1 LLVGLTV
8 GFKTPTLSPLG
19 DLPATWG
26 LTATEAGA
34 IAFGPIALATFDGSC
49 RLTYDGPP
57 VTVDGITVN
66 PGDNLPGKDF
76 LGSVFSGYGSTGS
89 LVDSVS
95 AGGLVSHSSD
105 FLTFDP
111 LSDQGFSF
119 GFTSTNS
126 PFVVSSG
133 TLNEVSAV
141 SQGVFAASYSAN
153 GGVPEPATWALLL
166 VGLGSLSLIGWRQI
180 V

>member
-1 LLVGLTV
+1 MKNHEFAALLVGLTV

-95 AGGLVSHSSD
+95 AGGLVS
-105 FLTFDP
+105 
-111 LSDQGFSF
+111 
-119 GFTSTNS
+119 
-126 PFVVSSG
+126 SG

-153 GGVPEPATWALLL
+153 GGVPEPAICALLL
-166 VGLGSLSLIGWRQI
+166 AGLGSLSLIGWRQI
-180 V
+180 VGVVTWRSAVNA